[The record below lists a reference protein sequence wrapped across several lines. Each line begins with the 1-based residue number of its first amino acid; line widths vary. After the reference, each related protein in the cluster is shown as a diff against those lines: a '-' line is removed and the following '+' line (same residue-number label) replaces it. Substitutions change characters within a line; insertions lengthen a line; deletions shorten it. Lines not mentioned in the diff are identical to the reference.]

1 MSALQR
7 SSTLFILFLLILNP
21 FRVLSQNKIGT
32 VNSDQILDS
41 MPEMAVAKVKIDSIG
56 KAYNIELQEL
66 EQRFDLAVKQ
76 GNDDEAGRLQLR
88 LYKFK
93 DAVDSEIEAKSD
105 TLFKPIRQ
113 KVSYAIYQVAKEGKY
128 SYVLDSKYD
137 ALVLYVSRRSDITAE
152 VKKKLGLFAK

>member
-1 MSALQR
+1 
-7 SSTLFILFLLILNP
+7 
-21 FRVLSQNKIGT
+21 
-32 VNSDQILDS
+32 